1 MGQSKREYIYYHT
14 KILFRTWSF
23 CFPATG
29 KKKRVRDQFYHMPLM
44 KKTNSRIHIS
54 QSSGWHFKLFCL
66 SESLLVFVPYGQTL
80 CTAFIFPGRGEKH
93 NVPAL
98 FLLSICTDEQNNSDK
113 KSEKRVKLNER
124 KKLNSF

>member
-1 MGQSKREYIYYHT
+1 MGQKGNIFTITLKSYLEHG
-14 KILFRTWSF
+14 LSVFQQWE
-23 CFPATG
+23 
-29 KKKRVRDQFYHMPLM
+29 KKGQGSVLPHAFNEE
-44 KKTNSRIHIS
+44 NSRIHIS

-113 KSEKRVKLNER
+113 KAKR
-124 KKLNSF
+124 KKETKFFLK